1 MKPTTYTKLLKHH
14 SEYSSYKIEE
24 VDMIFRKTYRNGQW
38 VDDDCYRLKL
48 RPRPAS
54 SRLMMEISTYLEEMT
69 GYEILFD
76 FDDACPII

>member
-24 VDMIFRKTYRNGQW
+24 VDKIFRKAYRNGQW

-69 GYEILFD
+69 GHEILFD

>member
-24 VDMIFRKTYRNGQW
+24 VDKIFRKTYKNDRW
-38 VDDDCYRLKL
+38 EDDGCYRLKL
-48 RPRPAS
+48 RPRPNS
-54 SRLMMEISTYLEEMT
+54 SKLMLEISDYLEEMT

-76 FDDACPII
+76 FDDDCPII